1 MSSPVTPDPPAV
13 DARPAAGYAG
23 DITPQQAWEV
33 LRDVPGAVLVDVRT
47 DGEWRSI
54 GVPDTSSLDKP
65 VVFAQWVH
73 ANGRPNPAFLE
84 EIKSGLG
91 DSTGP
96 VVFLCRSGQRSIGA
110 ARLATSAGLAPSYNV
125 LEGFEGPAGPDGVR
139 DHSGWKVRELPWK
152 EADA

>member
-1 MSSPVTPDPPAV
+1 MSSPEKPAPDV
-13 DARPAAGYAG
+13 VEARPAAGYAG
-23 DITPQQAWEV
+23 DITPQQAWDV
-33 LRDVPGAVLVDVRT
+33 LRDVPEAVLVDVRT
-47 DGEWRSI
+47 DGEWQTI
-54 GVPDTSSLDKP
+54 GVPDTSSLDKT

-84 EIKSGLG
+84 EIKNGLG
-91 DSTGP
+91 ENTGP

-125 LEGFEGPAGPDGVR
+125 LEGFEGPAGPGGVR